1 MRLLCD
7 VGRPD
12 DSPGSRVRPSL
23 KVTTNA
29 GPVRAPPVR
38 CLDFSST
45 FSEAPTMTTLGTP
58 LSPHAT
64 KVMLLGSGELG
75 KEVLIALQRLGVET
89 LAVDRYDNAPGQQ
102 VAHHARTIAMSDP
115 AQLKAL
121 IEAER
126 PHLVVPEIEAIATSM
141 LEELEAAGTV
151 RVIPT
156 ARAARL
162 TMDRE
167 GIRRLA
173 SETLGLPTSPYKF
186 CDSLAELQAAI
197 EGENGVGIGYPCIVK
212 PVMSSSGKGQSKI
225 DGPADVQK
233 AWDYAMAGGRVSHG
247 RVIVEGFVD
256 FDYEI
261 TLLTVRAVGNDGN
274 VQTQFCEPIGHLQV
288 HGDYVESWQP
298 QPMSSVALKRAKAIA
313 QAVTDNL
320 GGQGVFGV
328 ELFVQ
333 GDQVWFSEV
342 SPRPHDTGLVT
353 LCTQHQ
359 SEFELHARAILGL
372 PVDTSLRNPGASAV
386 IYGGVEAA
394 GIVFDGVEE
403 ALRVPGTD
411 LRLFGKPESFARRRM
426 GVALARAGD
435 VETARGHAKLAAS
448 KVKPRKA

>member
-1 MRLLCD
+1 
-7 VGRPD
+7 
-12 DSPGSRVRPSL
+12 
-23 KVTTNA
+23 
-29 GPVRAPPVR
+29 
-38 CLDFSST
+38 
-45 FSEAPTMTTLGTP
+45 MTTLGTP
-58 LSPHAT
+58 LSPHST
-64 KVMLLGSGELG
+64 KVMLLGAGELG

-89 LAVDRYDNAPGQQ
+89 IAVDRYDHAPGQQ

-126 PHLVVPEIEAIATSM
+126 PHLVVPEIEAIATPM
-141 LEELEAAGTV
+141 LEQLEAEGGV

-173 SETLGLPTSPYKF
+173 AETLGLPTSPYRF

-197 EGENGVGIGYPCIVK
+197 EGSEDGGPGRRGIGYPCIVK

-225 DGPADVQK
+225 DGPDDVQK
-233 AWDYAMAGGRVSHG
+233 AWDTAMAGGRVSHG
-247 RVIVEGFVD
+247 RVIVEGFID

-261 TLLTVRAVGNDGN
+261 TLLTVRARGGVGAASSNSSEGGQ
-274 VQTQFCEPIGHLQV
+274 VETHFCDPIGHVQV
-288 HGDYVESWQP
+288 SGDYVESWQP
-298 QPMSSVALKRAKAIA
+298 HPMHPAALEKARQIA
-313 QAVTDNL
+313 RAVTDNL
-320 GGQGVFGV
+320 GGQGIFGV

-333 GDQVWFSEV
+333 GEQVWFSEV

-394 GIVFDGVEE
+394 GIVFDGIDE
-403 ALRVPGTD
+403 ALRVPDTD
-411 LRLFGKPESFARRRM
+411 LRLFGKPESFAKRRM

-435 VETARGHAKLAAS
+435 VETARVNAKLAAS
-448 KVKPRKA
+448 KVRPRKV